1 MSLPA
6 KTIANFFIKKALFE
20 NEKLDV
26 LKLNKLIYIAHG
38 WHLAYFN
45 EPLINEPVQAWQ
57 YGPVIS
63 NIYHEFKRCK
73 NDPIKKTAYDFLLEN
88 GQIRY
93 EKYEMPDDSDELIRF
108 LSKIWETYKSYSG
121 VQLSKWSH
129 EPNGPWYKSWH
140 ETGAAFK
147 KNQIIPNEMIKDY
160 FKDLQEEK

>member
-6 KTIANFFIKKALFE
+6 KTIANFFIKKALLE

-38 WHLAYFN
+38 WHLAYFDK
-45 EPLINEPVQAWQ
+45 PLIQEAIQAWP
-57 YGPVIS
+57 YGPVIT
-63 NIYHEFKRCK
+63 NVYHDFKRYK
-73 NDPIKKTAYDFLLEN
+73 NNPIKKPTYDFLLEQ

-93 EKYEMPDDSDELIRF
+93 EKYDMPDDSDDSIRF

-129 EPNGPWYKSWH
+129 EPNGPWYKCWY

-147 KNQIIPNEMIKDY
+147 KNQIIANEMIGDY
-160 FKDLQEEK
+160 FKNLMEKK